1 MLKSPYEKYR
11 QSSIQTSTPAQLVVM
26 LYDGAIRFVRT
37 AMDGLSKHDLEK
49 TNLNLGKAQTIVSE
63 LMSTLDYT
71 YEISKNL
78 YSMYEYTNFLLVE
91 ANIRKDMTKAE
102 EALGYLTELRETLL
116 QASKIAAGQG
126 PEPTSTESANG

>member
-1 MLKSPYEKYR
+1 MITSPYEKYR

-37 AMDGLSKHDLEK
+37 AMDGLSKQDLEK

-63 LMSTLDYT
+63 LMSTLNYT

-78 YSMYEYTNFLLVE
+78 YTMYEYTNFLLVE
-91 ANIRKDMTKAE
+91 ANIRKDMAKAE
-102 EALGYLTELRETLL
+102 EALGYLIELRETWL
-116 QASKIAAGQG
+116 QASKIAADQVQA
-126 PEPTSTESANG
+126 PLSTESANG